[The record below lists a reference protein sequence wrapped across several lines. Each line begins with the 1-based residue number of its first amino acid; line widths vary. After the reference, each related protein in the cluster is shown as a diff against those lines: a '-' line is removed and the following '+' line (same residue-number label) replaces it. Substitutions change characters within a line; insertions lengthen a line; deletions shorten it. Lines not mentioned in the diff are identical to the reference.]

1 MRSTRQFRDISI
13 FGKDLPDVKNGI
25 VEWDI
30 DVVERDVA
38 VHMDVVIRKI
48 QINFEDNHELHISDD
63 YDITVEHRGTSEDT
77 FRYGLYVEDIIIEF
91 DEDELTSATV
101 VFGKQQY

>member
-30 DVVERDVA
+30 DVSKRDVG
-38 VHMDVVIRKI
+38 VFMDVVIHKI
-48 QINFEDNHELHISDD
+48 QINFEDNHELHISDE
-63 YDITVEHRGTSEDT
+63 YIITVEHRGTSEDT

-91 DEDELTSATV
+91 DEDKVTSALVT
-101 VFGKQQY
+101 FGRPKY